1 MGEVMTVLEAEVK
14 RYFELM
20 KQKKDV
26 EQEMNDLKKK
36 FHDILD
42 ATFGKQ
48 TKGEIKLGHYKLQR
62 QIRTSI
68 NYDNEGTVQQ
78 LEQLNLRDFIIE
90 RKVVD
95 TEKLESAISL
105 GLVEEE
111 DFKEHKSTKV
121 TQSIVV
127 KESFSST
134 T

>member
-14 RYFELM
+14 RYYELA
-20 KQKKDV
+20 KQKKDI

-42 ATFGKQ
+42 ATFGIQ
-48 TKGEIKLGHYKLQR
+48 SKGEIKLGHYKLQR

-68 NYDNEGTVQQ
+68 HYDNDGTVLQ
-78 LEQLNLRDFIIE
+78 LEQLNLNDFIIE
-90 RKVVD
+90 KKVAD
-95 TEKLESAISL
+95 TEKLESAINL
-105 GLVEEE
+105 GLVGEE
-111 DFKEHKSTKV
+111 DFKEYKKTKV